1 MNRDVTV
8 GSTWIHFTGD
18 IATVIAVA
26 AHAETSEQLVI
37 YDCYNNTTKESC
49 ATKESC
55 GVFARPKSKFLAEVD
70 KAMYPNAKQKYLFE
84 RVC

>member
-8 GSTWIHFTGD
+8 GSTWIYFTGD

-49 ATKESC
+49 
-55 GVFARPKSKFLAEVD
+55 GVFARPKSKFLSEVD
-70 KAMYPNAKQKYLFE
+70 KTMYPNAKQKYLFE